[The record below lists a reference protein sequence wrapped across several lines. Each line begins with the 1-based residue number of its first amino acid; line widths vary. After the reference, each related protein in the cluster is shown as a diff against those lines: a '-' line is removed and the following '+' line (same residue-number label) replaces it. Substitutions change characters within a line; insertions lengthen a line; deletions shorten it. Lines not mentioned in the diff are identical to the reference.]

1 MVSKIFEI
9 LAGIKKT
16 SHITKAVQAETV
28 EKIVSEVTAGQINPV
43 EAYVM
48 LDYLKKVVDE
58 AQKDIKAQTLEYIK
72 SEGEKT
78 AFNVELNLVAKKD
91 YAYEEDKDWS
101 DRSRTISVYKDAQ
114 TAREKF
120 LKDLV
125 SKSIEAGR
133 ETPISFTTSIS
144 IIPKPLSNT

>member
-16 SHITKAVQAETV
+16 SHITKSVHVETV
-28 EKIVSEVTAGQINPV
+28 DKIVTEVTSGQINPV

-48 LDYLKKVVDE
+48 LDYLKKVTDE
-58 AQKDIKAQTLEYIK
+58 ALKDIKAQTLEYIK
-72 SEGEKT
+72 KEGDNT
-78 AFNVELNLVAKKD
+78 AFNVQLTLQAKKD

-101 DRSRTISVYKDAQ
+101 ENEKKMQLWKDAMDSR
-114 TAREKF
+114 AKF

-125 SKSIEAGR
+125 TKSIEAKR
-133 ETPISFTTSIS
+133 ETPISYTTSIS
-144 IIPKPLSNT
+144 IIPKPLSN